1 MSIEDRLRWDAKYA
15 EKTLSDRL
23 EPDDWLIETVSAF
36 SPGRALDLACGMG
49 QNSLWLARQGWQVDA
64 VDISPAGLELASRLA
79 ASHGARVHWIAAD
92 LDSFTPEPKVYD
104 LVLVFRFLER
114 TRLPGK
120 IESALRPGG
129 WLLYETFTTAQLSR
143 PESRMRN
150 PAFAL
155 LPGELPRLF
164 PSLRI
169 ISYTECDLPD
179 RSVARLAAVSDEA
192 TCQPRT

>member
-1 MSIEDRLRWDAKYA
+1 MSLEDRLRWDAKYA
-15 EKTLSDRL
+15 AKAVLDRL
-23 EPDDWLIETVSAF
+23 APDDWLIEEASALR
-36 SPGRALDLACGMG
+36 PGRALELACGLG
-49 QNSLWLARQGWQVDA
+49 QNAIWLAQQGWRVDA
-64 VDISPAGLELASRLA
+64 VDVSRIGLERAGRLA
-79 ASHGARVHWIAAD
+79 DSHGARVQWIAAD
-92 LDSFTPEPKVYD
+92 LDSFTPEPKAYD

-114 TRLPGK
+114 NVLPRQ

-129 WLLYETFTTAQLSR
+129 RLLYETFTTAHLSR

-155 LPGELPRLF
+155 APGELPRLF
-164 PSLRI
+164 PSLRV

-192 TCQPRT
+192 TCPP